1 MLLTVARQPGILTRF
16 PFNHPALSG
25 MNRNKYVNEQYNT
38 TKADA
43 LLNKN

>member
-16 PFNHPALSG
+16 PFHHPAEGG

-38 TKADA
+38 TKPEG
-43 LLNKN
+43 LMNKK